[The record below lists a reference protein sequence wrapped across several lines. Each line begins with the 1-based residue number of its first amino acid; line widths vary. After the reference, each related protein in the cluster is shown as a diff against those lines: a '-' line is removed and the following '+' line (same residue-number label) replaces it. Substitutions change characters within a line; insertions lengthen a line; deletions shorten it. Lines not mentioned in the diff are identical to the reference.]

1 MSLQNPLS
9 MLTLDTPL
17 KTLIVYA
24 SGYESPAQCG
34 PVLVLPCFAVS
45 LHLMKK
51 CCF

>member
-1 MSLQNPLS
+1 MSLQNLLT

-17 KTLIVYA
+17 MTLIVYA
-24 SGYESPAQCG
+24 SGYESSAQCD

-45 LHLMKK
+45 LHLFIE

>member
-1 MSLQNPLS
+1 MTLRNPLS

-45 LHLMKK
+45 LHLFIE

>member
-1 MSLQNPLS
+1 MSLRNPLT

-24 SGYESPAQCG
+24 SGYESSAQCG

-45 LHLMKK
+45 LHLFIE